1 MKFLY
6 DANRED
12 PDQLPHFNHTCL
24 AISLKQLTP
33 CSKFGNTM
41 EPYFLH
47 SGMGLIFKVTSVTTP
62 RVPEIE
68 GMYSLV
74 SNSVD
79 HEEMYMRQIILVFS
93 ACWQP

>member
-1 MKFLY
+1 MIKRVQIL
-6 DANRED
+6 
-12 PDQLPHFNHTCL
+12 PDQLPHSNHTCL

-62 RVPEIE
+62 RVPEME
-68 GMYSLV
+68 GMHY
-74 SNSVD
+74 NRVD
-79 HEEMYMRQIILVFS
+79 RVHTGKNE
-93 ACWQP
+93 